1 MIKPKFNQRNDWIMA
16 NKLDEYDV
24 NKLKEAKKLI
34 FEVYEYNYMP
44 STSLSKRLDTVLRK
58 LDSIINARQAA
69 MKM

>member
-1 MIKPKFNQRNDWIMA
+1 MA

-58 LDSIINARQAA
+58 LDSIINAGQAA